1 MIYTSHKMSAKAK
14 VVSGKKLNGEN
25 ALNKHPY
32 KNLVF
37 LSNFVMKSK
46 KCVAAAQWYRFNLV
60 ENNTMLTDHTPASA
74 YVYIEVS
81 QKDRGFVGL
90 NSSQSIASFF
100 HEFHVQ
106 RIKVENTY

>member
-1 MIYTSHKMSAKAK
+1 M
-14 VVSGKKLNGEN
+14 
-25 ALNKHPY
+25 
-32 KNLVF
+32 
-37 LSNFVMKSK
+37 SNFVMKSK
-46 KCVAAAQWYRFNLV
+46 KCVATAQWYRCNLA

-81 QKDRGFVGL
+81 QKDRGFVRL

-106 RIKVENTY
+106 RI